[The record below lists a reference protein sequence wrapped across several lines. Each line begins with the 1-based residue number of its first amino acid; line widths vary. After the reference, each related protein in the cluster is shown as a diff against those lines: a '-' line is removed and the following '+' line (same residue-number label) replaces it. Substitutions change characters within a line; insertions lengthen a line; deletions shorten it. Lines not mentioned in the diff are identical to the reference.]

1 MVTGGTLARRRENSM
16 ESPGNAMFPAG
27 YLRNCKVYSE
37 GWELPIQRRDLLKTI
52 TGAGMLALAPRFTEA
67 EEQVARATR
76 GTPAPRIKDISV
88 IECQPDGVR
97 LTVVKITTD
106 QDGLY
111 GYGCATF
118 TQRADLV
125 RPAVEKYLKP
135 LLLNKTTDRIEDIW
149 QSCYDSSYWR
159 NGPVL
164 NNAIS
169 GVDQALWDIKGRQAG
184 MPVYQLAGGKCREAV
199 DAYGHASGAD
209 FQDVVASAKQYIAQG
224 FRNVRVQ
231 VGLPGMAG
239 YGTAHKGDSHLKA
252 LHDQPMFEPAYDM
265 RRSLKLL
272 EVCRQELG
280 DEIELLHDMHERLTP
295 NEAVQFCKEAE
306 QYRMFFLEDPLSPE
320 DLGYF
325 QQIRQNCATPIAMGE
340 LFNSPHEWRP
350 LIEGRLIDYI
360 RVHVSQAGGF
370 SPARKIAILAEQF
383 GVKTAWHGPGDVSPV
398 GHMANITLDLVSYN
412 FGIQEYSPFNERT
425 QAIFHG
431 CPEMK
436 DGYLWV
442 NEKPGWGIEIDEKE
456 AAKSPF
462 TESRLN
468 GGWGEIRL
476 RDGTVIKQ

>member
-1 MVTGGTLARRRENSM
+1 MLGLAR
-16 ESPGNAMFPAG
+16 P
-27 YLRNCKVYSE
+27 LVYA
-37 GWELPIQRRDLLKTI
+37 Q
-52 TGAGMLALAPRFTEA
+52 EA
-67 EEQVARATR
+67 AASATR
-76 GTPAPRIKDISV
+76 GMAAPRIKDISV
-88 IECQPDGVR
+88 IETEPEGSR

-125 RPAVEKYLKP
+125 KPAVEKYLKP
-135 LLLNKTTDRIEDIW
+135 FLLNKTTDRIEDIW
-149 QSCYDSSYWR
+149 QSCYDSSYWK

-164 NNAIS
+164 NNALS

-199 DAYGHASGAD
+199 DAYGHASGTEY
-209 FQDVVASAKQYIAQG
+209 QEVVESAKQYLAQG

-239 YGTAHKGDSHLKA
+239 YGSAHSGATPLKA
-252 LHDQPMFEPAYDM
+252 LHDKPMFEPAYDM

-280 DEIELLHDMHERLTP
+280 DEVGLLHDMHERLTP
-295 NEAVQFCKEAE
+295 NQAVQFCKEAE

-325 QQIRQNCATPIAMGE
+325 KQIRQNCATPIAMGE

-370 SPARKIAILAEQF
+370 SPARKIAILAEQY

-425 QAIFHG
+425 RQIFHG

-462 TESRLN
+462 TEGKNKLN
-468 GGWGEIRL
+468 GGWGEVRL